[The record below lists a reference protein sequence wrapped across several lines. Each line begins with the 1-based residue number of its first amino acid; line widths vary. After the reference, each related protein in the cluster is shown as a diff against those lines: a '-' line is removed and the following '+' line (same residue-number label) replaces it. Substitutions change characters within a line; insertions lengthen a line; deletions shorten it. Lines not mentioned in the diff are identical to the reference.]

1 MDITDLTIQKAI
13 DLLNTNKV
21 TQTELINEYQK
32 RVEKYNPSLNS
43 LLTYNSN
50 FEPSCKG
57 SLRGLPVVFKDM
69 FLTKGERTTAGSKV
83 LYDYIPQYNSTVV
96 SKIKDEGAYIIGK
109 ANQDAWAHGSSG
121 ENSDFPPAKNPWNI
135 DFVPGGSSSGSAAAL
150 AANFCLVAFGTDT
163 GGSIRLPASFCNLVG
178 LKPTYGRVSRYGVIA
193 MASSVDSIGHMTKT
207 VFDNAMI
214 LEITAGKDP
223 FDATTNPQKV
233 PSYTKNIN
241 KGIKGQRI
249 GIPKEYFQKGID
261 KRIEEKVKAAVL
273 KYEELGAEIV
283 DVSLPNTEYA
293 LSVYYVIQPSEV
305 SSNLARY
312 DGIRYGHDRSSFGQE
327 AKRRIIL
334 GTYTLSSGYYDAY
347 YIKAA
352 KVRTLLLKD
361 FQDVFE
367 KVDFLIAPVS
377 PSLPFKLGQKTADPL
392 VMYLSDIFT
401 VTINMAGLPAL
412 SIPCGFIDHLPVGFQ
427 IIGPHLSE
435 ELLFQA
441 GYAYQQVTDYH
452 TQKPKLTL

>member
-1 MDITDLTIQKAI
+1 M
-13 DLLNTNKV
+13 
-21 TQTELINEYQK
+21 
-32 RVEKYNPSLNS
+32 
-43 LLTYNSN
+43 
-50 FEPSCKG
+50 
-57 SLRGLPVVFKDM
+57 
-69 FLTKGERTTAGSKV
+69 
-83 LYDYIPQYNSTVV
+83 
-96 SKIKDEGAYIIGK
+96 
-109 ANQDAWAHGSSG
+109 
-121 ENSDFPPAKNPWNI
+121 
-135 DFVPGGSSSGSAAAL
+135 
-150 AANFCLVAFGTDT
+150 
-163 GGSIRLPASFCNLVG
+163 
-178 LKPTYGRVSRYGVIA
+178 
-193 MASSVDSIGHMTKT
+193 
-207 VFDNAMI
+207 
-214 LEITAGKDP
+214 
-223 FDATTNPQKV
+223 
-233 PSYTKNIN
+233 
-241 KGIKGQRI
+241 
-249 GIPKEYFQKGID
+249 
-261 KRIEEKVKAAVL
+261 
-273 KYEELGAEIV
+273 
-283 DVSLPNTEYA
+283 PNTEYA